1 MIDLGL
7 SGKRAVVS
15 GAGYIPE
22 RAGHGWFTSL
32 ALAEAGA
39 SVACIDI
46 DEERAERIAGEIAG
60 RGGNAV
66 PIVADMTDPVQVGR
80 AIDDAVAALGGVD
93 VCVDIIGGATWSKVE
108 DFTTQV
114 WDATIQYNL
123 NQVFYLFQAA
133 AKYMIAQRSGGSLV
147 ALTSV
152 DGIAAA
158 TYHAAYGAAKAGVIS
173 LVKTF
178 ADELGRYGIRA
189 NAVAPGNVGSGNED
203 QPPNE
208 YAVNGINPLAA
219 PRAHDI
225 ANAALFLSSE
235 LAARIT
241 GQTLVVDGGATIRQL
256 WGLPAPSIPPNPDD
270 AMPELHETRAVGR
283 LALVHHWQAGH
294 RASPL
299 EHIRGQDRADVDIAH
314 VLPAPGDTGR
324 PAQHRTV
331 GVIEHHR
338 RPAIRADRH
347 DPVGQNECHPEVSIG
362 IERAAV
368 GHPPPATHLR
378 VGQEPAVVGAELV
391 GAPAAQRRAESLL
404 GAECFAPDRKP
415 HHVSGHRAD
424 HIQVIL
430 IAIQRHA
437 IREAHRIGDHL
448 RRLAIRCDPK
458 DEPVGGA
465 ARDGIDKIVCHRAHR
480 TPQRTN
486 GIHQDEVQPPQR
498 ASIELSAQHR
508 RDRAGH
514 RVEVLQHTR
523 AEVGDQKV
531 AVAVERDPVRLAAR
545 LPHTPN
551 GVLINEFCDS

>member
-22 RAGHGWFTSL
+22 RAGHGWFTSM

-46 DEERAERIAGEIAG
+46 DEERAERIVGEIAG
-60 RGGNAV
+60 RGGIAV
-66 PIVADMTDPVQVGR
+66 PIVADMTDPMQVGR
-80 AIDDAVAALGGVD
+80 AINDAVAALGGVD

-108 DFTTQV
+108 DFTTEA
-114 WDATIQYNL
+114 WDATIHYNL

-133 AKYMIAQRSGGSLV
+133 ARYMIAQRSGGSLV

-173 LVKTF
+173 LVKSF

-256 WGLPAPSIPPNPDD
+256 WDLPTSMIPPDQDD
-270 AMPELHETRAVGR
+270 AMRNFMR
-283 LALVHHWQAGH
+283 
-294 RASPL
+294 
-299 EHIRGQDRADVDIAH
+299 
-314 VLPAPGDTGR
+314 PG
-324 PAQHRTV
+324 P
-331 GVIEHHR
+331 
-338 RPAIRADRH
+338 
-347 DPVGQNECHPEVSIG
+347 
-362 IERAAV
+362 
-368 GHPPPATHLR
+368 
-378 VGQEPAVVGAELV
+378 
-391 GAPAAQRRAESLL
+391 
-404 GAECFAPDRKP
+404 
-415 HHVSGHRAD
+415 SG
-424 HIQVIL
+424 
-430 IAIQRHA
+430 
-437 IREAHRIGDHL
+437 
-448 RRLAIRCDPK
+448 
-458 DEPVGGA
+458 
-465 ARDGIDKIVCHRAHR
+465 
-480 TPQRTN
+480 
-486 GIHQDEVQPPQR
+486 
-498 ASIELSAQHR
+498 S
-508 RDRAGH
+508 
-514 RVEVLQHTR
+514 
-523 AEVGDQKV
+523 
-531 AVAVERDPVRLAAR
+531 
-545 LPHTPN
+545 
-551 GVLINEFCDS
+551 